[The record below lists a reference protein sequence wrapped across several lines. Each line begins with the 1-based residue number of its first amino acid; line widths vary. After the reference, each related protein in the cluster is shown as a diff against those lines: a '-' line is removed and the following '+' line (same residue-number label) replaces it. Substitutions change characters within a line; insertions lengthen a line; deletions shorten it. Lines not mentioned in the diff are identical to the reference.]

1 MKYVASLLI
10 PSLLWTASLGSA
22 AQGTAPQALPR
33 RISLSVRDADLKDLL
48 RAAGE
53 GTDYNLV
60 FDPDLDTRVKGIDL
74 KGVTFQEILDQIL
87 PSFGFS
93 HSLTGR
99 TVHIRKSDGMMRFY
113 QVDQLSLRRKG
124 SKEFMVSAS
133 GQTIQSSG
141 GTSSGSGGSSG
152 GSSGQDSAYTS
163 TLASGNGA
171 DPWAEL
177 QIGLS
182 TLIFNEPLSASGS
195 TDGGSATS
203 LAPPGSQ
210 AYSKNGRTLLIH
222 PESGLVVVNAEP
234 AVQSRVERYLN
245 EMKHRTSRQVL
256 LEARIVE
263 VSLGNDSQIG
273 VDWSA
278 VLTPGGASGG
288 TGTDVTSNF
297 SPGDTINPNLS
308 ASNGVF
314 RLIAQNARV
323 TATLS
328 ALAREGRLQVL
339 SSPRISTLN
348 NQKAILRVVREEAY
362 FLQSSQATPT
372 GIGSGVLVTT
382 TITPLVVPVGIVLDI
397 QPQVAED
404 GTITLA
410 VNPSVSEVVTTRSFS
425 VNGAGGG
432 ASATLP
438 VVDRRDL
445 DTVVRMKNGETLVM
459 AGIIKGKEGFDD
471 RGVPWFRRIPILGNL
486 FSKREKSKQHTE
498 LAIFITPT
506 LVEDTDQVRAQTEEA
521 QRRLEQ
527 SGVILNPKPLPALP
541 VKEP

>member
-1 MKYVASLLI
+1 MKNLSSMLI
-10 PSLLWTASLGSA
+10 PLLLAASTLCS
-22 AQGTAPQALPR
+22 QGVATQPQAR
-33 RISLSVRDADLKDLL
+33 KISMSVRDADLKDLL

-53 GTDYNLV
+53 GTDYNIL

-87 PSFGFS
+87 PSFGFTYV
-93 HSLTGR
+93 LTGR

-113 QVDQLSLRRKG
+113 HVDQLAMRRRG
-124 SKEFMVSAS
+124 SKDFMVSAA
-133 GQTIQSSG
+133 GQTIQSTG
-141 GTSSGSGGSSG
+141 GGSDSSSG
-152 GSSGQDSAYTS
+152 GGSGSTSGGQTSAYTS
-163 TLASGNGA
+163 SLSSGNGI
-171 DPWAEL
+171 DPWAEI
-177 QIGLS
+177 QMGLS
-182 TLIFNEPLSASGS
+182 TLIFGEPFATPEAAGS
-195 TDGGSATS
+195 STGVA
-203 LAPPGSQ
+203 APASQ
-210 AYSKNGRTLLIH
+210 AFSKGGRTLLIH

-234 AVQSRVERYLN
+234 GTQGRVERYLE
-245 EMKHRTSRQVL
+245 EMKRRSGRQVL
-256 LEARIVE
+256 LEAKIVE

-273 VDWSA
+273 LDWSA
-278 VLTPGGASGG
+278 ILEPGRTSGG
-288 TGTDVTSNF
+288 SGTGITSGF
-297 SPGDTINPNLS
+297 TPGDTINSNLG
-308 ASNGVF
+308 ATEGLF
-314 RLIAQNARV
+314 RLVAQNARV

-339 SSPRISTLN
+339 SSPRISTMN

-372 GIGSGVLVTT
+372 GSGSGVLMTT

-404 GTITLA
+404 GMITLA

-425 VNGAGGG
+425 VTGQGGG

-459 AGIIKGKEGFDD
+459 AGIIKNKEGFDD
-471 RGVPWFRRIPILGNL
+471 RGVPWLRRIPLIGNL
-486 FSKREKSKQHTE
+486 FSKREKTKQHTE

-506 LVEDTDQVRAQTEEA
+506 LVEDPSQVKAQAEHSE
-521 QRRLEQ
+521 QRLEK
-527 SGVILNPKPLPALP
+527 SGADLDPQPASVLPIKVP
-541 VKEP
+541 